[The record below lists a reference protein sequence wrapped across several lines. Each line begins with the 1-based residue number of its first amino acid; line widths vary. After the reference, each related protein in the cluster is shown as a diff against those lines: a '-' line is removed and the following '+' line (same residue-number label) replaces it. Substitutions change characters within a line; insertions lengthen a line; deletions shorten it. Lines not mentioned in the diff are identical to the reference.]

1 MPEGPGALLPT
12 AIREMGETLN
22 DLITGLKA
30 QKDLG
35 EAWPP
40 AGICLIASRELEAY
54 SFAAQAITWQP
65 GPKDIILDQ
74 GVPPGSPGCDL
85 RATQN
90 TYPILL
96 PG

>member
-1 MPEGPGALLPT
+1 
-12 AIREMGETLN
+12 MGETLN

-40 AGICLIASRELEAY
+40 AGICLIASRKLEAY

-74 GVPPGSPGCDL
+74 GVPPGSPGSDL